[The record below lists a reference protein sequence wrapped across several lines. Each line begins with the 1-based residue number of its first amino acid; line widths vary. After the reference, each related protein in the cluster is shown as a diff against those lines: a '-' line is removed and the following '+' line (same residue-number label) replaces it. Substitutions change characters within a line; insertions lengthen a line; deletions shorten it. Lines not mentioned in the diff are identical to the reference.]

1 MAAAS
6 IRVLLWDCGGV
17 LLTNGW
23 DRRERAAVLQ
33 QFSLDAA
40 EFEPRH
46 PQANDLWERD
56 SISVEEY
63 LQRTVFYV
71 PRSFTPQQFVAAM
84 QAQSVVLHAEN
95 LRLAQELAAAGHHTL
110 ALLNNEARVLN
121 DYRIAA
127 FGLKKI
133 FSSFFSS
140 CYAGL
145 RKPEL
150 AIYQRALDILQCAPG
165 EALFID
171 DRNENVEAA
180 RKLGIQAVQM
190 LSPTQLRSDLQRLGV
205 LAA

>member
-1 MAAAS
+1 MAAGS

-46 PQANDLWERD
+46 PEANDQWERD
-56 SISVEEY
+56 AISVEEY
-63 LQRTVFYV
+63 LQHTVFYAS
-71 PRSFTPQQFVAAM
+71 RSFTAQQFVAAM
-84 QAQSVVLHAEN
+84 QAQSAVLHPDN
-95 LRLAQELAAAGHHTL
+95 LRLARELAATGRYTL

-121 DYRIAA
+121 DHRIAA

-140 CYAGL
+140 CYLGL
-145 RKPEL
+145 RKPEP
-150 AIYQRALDILQCAPG
+150 AIFRRVLDILQCAPG

-180 RKLGIQAVQM
+180 RALGMQAIQM
-190 LSPTQLRSDLQRLGV
+190 LSPAQLRSEMQRLGMM
-205 LAA
+205 AA